1 MMVAPLAHLVTGAT
15 LDEEA
20 SRNAVLFDVGLSR
33 TSAFRKTRQRFG
45 DVDSAYPWDS
55 LDPDALDSLELVERA
70 RIGWTENALNEY
82 VTAAALAQLVQA
94 MVKAQV
100 PIDFIAMAGSFIEE
114 EVLHVELCSRVAAQL
129 GGGAPLAYSPGAIE
143 QATDPS
149 LPLRHQVDEQVIALL
164 CVGETLS
171 LPMLSGCRRASA
183 HPLVTQV
190 LTTIVKDEADHGT
203 LGWSYLE
210 WLSPELDDDDKKRLA
225 EVATRTLD
233 EHAPVWTRL
242 RSRLRDGV
250 SSEGHRLADINA
262 MGWMDSETYASVA
275 QNAVEQLVIQ
285 RLAQFGIM
293 V

>member
-1 MMVAPLAHLVTGAT
+1 MVAPLAQLVPGAV
-15 LDEEA
+15 LDA
-20 SRNAVLFDVGLSR
+20 AAGGNTVLFDVGLSR
-33 TSAFRKTRQRFG
+33 TSAYRKTRRKFG
-45 DVDSAYPWDS
+45 DVDHDYPWDT
-55 LDPDALDSLELVERA
+55 LDPDVLDSMELVERA
-70 RIGWTENALNEY
+70 RVGWTENALNEY

-129 GGGAPLAYSPGAIE
+129 GGGAPLAYTPDAIE
-143 QATDPS
+143 QVSDPS

-190 LTTIVKDEADHGT
+190 LTTIVKDEADHGG

-210 WLSPELDDDDKKRLA
+210 WVQDELDDDDKKRLA
-225 EVATRTLD
+225 AVATRTLD

-242 RSRLRDGV
+242 RSRLKDGV

-262 MGWMDSETYASVA
+262 MGWMDSETYAQVA
-275 QNAVEQLVIQ
+275 QNAVEQLVIE
-285 RLAQFGIM
+285 RLARFGIE